1 MNSMEED
8 VSLCTTLQRVEEDS
22 AAAQERAL
30 VAKENGKWILY
41 SSSFRASVFG
51 L

>member
-1 MNSMEED
+1 MNSMEEI

-30 VAKENGKWILY
+30 IAKENGKWVMY
-41 SSSFRASVFG
+41 FFNFRASVFG